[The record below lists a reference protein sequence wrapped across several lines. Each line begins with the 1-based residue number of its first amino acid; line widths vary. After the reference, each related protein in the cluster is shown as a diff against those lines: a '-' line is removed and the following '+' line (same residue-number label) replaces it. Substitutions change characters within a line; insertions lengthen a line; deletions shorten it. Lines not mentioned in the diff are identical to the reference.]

1 MRHWYGPGPRKGR
14 EEARGDRPSS
24 RGTAPE
30 WLRRVATLGRLANA
44 AGATLVTRLPAIES
58 RPARSAISVLVSIGV
73 HAAVLG
79 LLALALRGVAQ
90 HGGGSVISLDLGVDV
105 GENEQFALAPATDPA
120 GPEQPDQPD
129 RTETS
134 EAERSAA
141 VSSRLGG
148 ALERIAAAPVPQA
161 EATPLDRG
169 TTPGTAAPLL
179 DRGTSDASPLDALRE
194 SAQAPALDGASF
206 AGVSASRASSV
217 VYAVDGSGAMITS
230 LPFVLEEVRR
240 SVSALADD
248 QRFAVVLFGRRAG
261 DEGGGVRAFP
271 PEGLR
276 RATAGSKAELF
287 GWLDSVRARGASNPL
302 DGLLAA
308 IDREPDV
315 VFLLSRSIRR
325 TDGSGARTRGGDWGP
340 GREAILAELDRA
352 NPVRKSIFGPP
363 ARPVQVKC
371 VQFLEEDPTGVMR
384 AIAREHG
391 GGPGSY
397 RLLPESELRR
407 R

>member
-1 MRHWYGPGPRKGR
+1 M
-14 EEARGDRPSS
+14 
-24 RGTAPE
+24 
-30 WLRRVATLGRLANA
+30 RRVAVFGRRASALWAGLAA
-44 AGATLVTRLPAIES
+44 RLPVVES
-58 RPARSAISVLVSIGV
+58 RGARSAVSVAISIGV
-73 HAAVLG
+73 HAVVLG

-105 GENEQFALAPATDPA
+105 GEDEQFALAPAPGSDSTE
-120 GPEQPDQPD
+120 PEQPDEPD
-129 RTETS
+129 RP

-141 VSSRLGG
+141 VASRLSG
-148 ALERIAAAPVPQA
+148 ALERIAAAPVPEAQ
-161 EATPLDRG
+161 ATPLDRG
-169 TTPGTAAPLL
+169 VSPGTAAPLL
-179 DRGTSDASPLDALRE
+179 DRGTDAGSPLDALRE
-194 SAQAPALDGASF
+194 STQAPALDGASF
-206 AGVSASRASSV
+206 AGVSANRASSV

-261 DEGGGVRAFP
+261 DEDGGVRAFP
-271 PEGLR
+271 PQGLR

-287 GWLDSVRARGASNPL
+287 QWLDTVQARGASNPL

-308 IDREPDV
+308 IDREPEA

-325 TDGSGARTRGGDWGP
+325 TDGSGGDRAGGGDWGP

>member
-1 MRHWYGPGPRKGR
+1 MLGR
-14 EEARGDRPSS
+14 RANVVGTAIASRLPVVES
-24 RGTAPE
+24 RG
-30 WLRRVATLGRLANA
+30 
-44 AGATLVTRLPAIES
+44 
-58 RPARSAISVLVSIGV
+58 ARSAVSVVVSICV
-73 HAAVLG
+73 HALVLG
-79 LLALALRGVAQ
+79 VLALALRGVAQ
-90 HGGGSVISLDLGVDV
+90 HGGGSVISLDLSVDV
-105 GENEQFALAPATDPA
+105 GDDEQFALSPAPSTDSTES
-120 GPEQPDQPD
+120 EQPDELD
-129 RTETS
+129 ETEAPQES
-134 EAERSAA
+134 EASRSAA
-141 VSSRLGG
+141 VENRLSG

-161 EATPLDRG
+161 EAAPLDRG
-169 TTPGTAAPLL
+169 TTQGTDAPLL
-179 DRGTSDASPLDALRE
+179 DRGTSEGSPLDALRE
-194 SAQAPALDGASF
+194 SAQAPVLDGASF
-206 AGVSASRASSV
+206 AGVSANRASSV

-240 SVSALADD
+240 SVSSLADD

-261 DEGGGVRAFP
+261 DEDGGVRAFP
-271 PEGLR
+271 PQGLR

-287 GWLDSVRARGASNPL
+287 QWLETVQARGASNPL

-308 IDREPDV
+308 IDREPEV

-325 TDGSGARTRGGDWGP
+325 TDGSGGDRTRGGDWGP

-352 NPVRKSIFGPP
+352 NPVRKSIFGPA
-363 ARPVQVKC
+363 ARLVQVKC

-384 AIAREHG
+384 AIASEHG